1 MRILDSRRL
10 TGPNLHL
17 RGPAAIAEVA
27 FEPGEDRPAAVAAW
41 RVAVTAALHGLGWPV
56 ELFVRLH
63 EDAHGHAGADLVF
76 AAPDEALYLATEIN
90 DWAVAAA
97 NHSLDHSTAAAL
109 DDSPH
114 SSTTPDSSHPSTAP
128 APTDPGPLLPEW
140 RDAAAREHRPGL
152 QALRDAAAARDLPCL
167 RDDDNLSIGHGRR
180 SITWPIGQLP
190 DPAEVPWPRLGRV
203 PIALI
208 TGTNGK
214 TTTARLLARIASRAG
229 HVPGNTSTDGMSVA
243 ERLLEAGDWTG
254 PGAARTVLRHPEVDL
269 AVLEVARGGILRRGL
284 AVDRCEAAVIT
295 NISDDHLGDHGVHD
309 LLTMA
314 RVKAVVASVVAPDG
328 RVVLGADSPP
338 LVELVAAGHRF
349 PAPLVWFALRPD
361 HPQLLQHRAAGG
373 EAWFISAGG
382 ELVRAR
388 GARETALV
396 AVAELPFCYGG
407 AAHHNVE
414 NALAAAAL
422 ACALGLPDAAIV
434 DGLRS
439 FTSSVADNP
448 GRANLARVGEVLV
461 FLDFAHNP
469 AGIRSL
475 RDLLAQLRGPHRMII
490 SMGVAGDRRDDDI
503 REVAR
508 AVHELGPD
516 QVRVRDLEDYLRGR
530 AHGEVPA
537 LLRETL
543 LGLGMAG
550 DAVREV
556 RSELDVL
563 REGLA
568 WARPG
573 DVIAIIDHV
582 ERDEVQA
589 ELRALGATL
598 DPPAG

>member
-17 RGPAAIAEVA
+17 GGTAAIAEVA
-27 FEPGEDRPAAVAAW
+27 FEPGEDRSAAVAAW
-41 RVAVTAALHGLGWPV
+41 RQAITAALRGLDWPLEMV
-56 ELFVRLH
+56 VRLH
-63 EDAHGHAGADLVF
+63 EDASGRAGADLVF
-76 AAPDEALYLATEIN
+76 AAPDEALYLATDIN

-97 NHSLDHSTAAAL
+97 NHSVADHIPA
-109 DDSPH
+109 DHIP
-114 SSTTPDSSHPSTAP
+114 PDPEAQLP
-128 APTDPGPLLPEW
+128 AW
-140 RDAAAREHRPGL
+140 RDAIAREQRPGL
-152 QALRDAAAARDLPCL
+152 QALREAAAARDLPFL
-167 RDDDNLSIGHGRR
+167 RDDDGLSIGHGRR
-180 SITWPIGQLP
+180 SITWPISELP
-190 DPAEVPWPRLGRV
+190 DPADVPWSRLARV

-214 TTTARLLARIASRAG
+214 TTTARLLARIARHAG
-229 HVPGNTSTDGMSVA
+229 HVPGNTSTDGMSVD

-284 AVDRCEAAVIT
+284 AVDRCDAAVIT

-314 RVKAVVASVVAPDG
+314 RVKAVIASVVAPEG
-328 RVVLGADSPP
+328 RVVLGADSAP
-338 LVELVAAGHRF
+338 LVELVATGHHF
-349 PAPLVWFALRPD
+349 PAPIVWFALRHD
-361 HPQLLQHRAAGG
+361 HPQLLQHRDAGG
-373 EAWFISAGG
+373 EAWFVSPAGMI
-382 ELVRAR
+382 VRAR
-388 GARETALV
+388 GADEHPLV
-396 AVAELPFCYGG
+396 AVTELPFCYGG

-434 DGLRS
+434 AGLRS

-516 QVRVRDLEDYLRGR
+516 QVRVRDLEEYLRGR
-530 AHGEVPA
+530 APGEVPA

-550 DAVREV
+550 DDIREV
-556 RSELDVL
+556 GSELDVL

-582 ERDEVQA
+582 ERDEIQA
-589 ELRALGATL
+589 ELRALGAII
-598 DPPAG
+598 DAPAG

>member
-1 MRILDSRRL
+1 MHILDSRRL

-41 RVAVTAALHGLGWPV
+41 RVAVTAALHALGWPV

-128 APTDPGPLLPEW
+128 APTDPGPLLAEW

-152 QALRDAAAARDLPCL
+152 QALRDAAAARDLPFL

-190 DPAEVPWPRLGRV
+190 EPADVPWSRLGRV

-214 TTTARLLARIASRAG
+214 TTTARLLARIARRAG
-229 HVPGNTSTDGMSVA
+229 HVPGNTSTDGMSVD

-295 NISDDHLGDHGVHD
+295 NVSDDHLGDHGVHD

-338 LVELVAAGHRF
+338 LVELVAAGHLF
-349 PAPLVWFALRPD
+349 PAPLVWFALRHD
-361 HPQLLQHRAAGG
+361 HPQLLAHRAAGG
-373 EAWFISAGG
+373 EAWFISAAG

-396 AVAELPFCYGG
+396 PVAELPFCHGG

-434 DGLRS
+434 AGLRS
-439 FTSSVADNP
+439 FTSSIADNP

-582 ERDEVQA
+582 ERDEIQA

-598 DPPAG
+598 DAAAG

>member
-17 RGPAAIAEVA
+17 EGPAAIAEVA
-27 FEPGEDRPAAVAAW
+27 FESGEDRDASVASW
-41 RVAVTAALHGLGWPV
+41 RLAITAALHALAWPV
-56 ELFVRLH
+56 ELYVRLH
-63 EDAHGHAGADLVF
+63 EDTSGHAGADLVF
-76 AAPDEALYLATEIN
+76 AAPDEALYIATEIN

-97 NHSLDHSTAAAL
+97 NQ
-109 DDSPH
+109 
-114 SSTTPDSSHPSTAP
+114 
-128 APTDPGPLLPEW
+128 PGPADPSAMLPEW
-140 RDAAAREHRPGL
+140 QDAIAREHRPGL
-152 QALRDAAAARDLPCL
+152 QALRDAAAARDLPVL
-167 RDDDNLSIGHGRR
+167 RDDDSVSIGHGHR
-180 SITWPIGQLP
+180 SITWPIAQLP
-190 DPAEVPWPRLGRV
+190 EPADVPWSRLGRIPV
-203 PIALI
+203 ALI

-214 TTTARLLARIASRAG
+214 TTTARLLARIAKHAG
-229 HVPGNTSTDGMSVA
+229 HVAGNTSTDGMSVG
-243 ERLLEAGDWTG
+243 EQLLEAGDWTG

-284 AVDRCEAAVIT
+284 AVDRCDAAVIT

-309 LLTMA
+309 LLAMA
-314 RVKAVVASVVAPDG
+314 RVKAVVARVVAPGG
-328 RVVLGADSPP
+328 RVVLGADSPH
-338 LVELVAAGHRF
+338 LVELVATGHQF
-349 PAPLVWFALRPD
+349 PAPIVWFSLRHD
-361 HPQLLQHRAAGG
+361 HPQLQQHRAAGG
-373 EAWFISAGG
+373 EAWFVSPAGA
-382 ELVRAR
+382 LVRAR
-388 GARETALV
+388 GAAEESLV
-396 AVAELPFCYGG
+396 PVAELPFCHGG
-407 AAHHNVE
+407 AAHHNVA

-422 ACALGLPDAAIV
+422 ASALGLPDAALV
-434 DGLRS
+434 AGLRS

-508 AVHELGPD
+508 AVHDLAPD
-516 QVRVRDLEDYLRGR
+516 QVRVRDLADYLRGR

-537 LLRETL
+537 ILRETL

-556 RSELDVL
+556 ASELDVL

-568 WARPG
+568 WAKPG

-582 ERDEVQA
+582 ERDEIQA
-589 ELRALGATL
+589 ELRALGAIVDAT
-598 DPPAG
+598 AG

>member
-17 RGPAAIAEVA
+17 GGPAAIAEVA
-27 FEPGEDRPAAVAAW
+27 FEPGEDRDAAIATW
-41 RVAVTAALHGLGWPV
+41 RLAVTAALRALAWPV
-56 ELFVRLH
+56 ELYVRTH
-63 EDAHGHAGADLVF
+63 EDARGHAGADLVF

-90 DWAVAAA
+90 DWAIAAA
-97 NHSLDHSTAAAL
+97 TERNAATPTAAEHGAS
-109 DDSPH
+109 DPRNAAD
-114 SSTTPDSSHPSTAP
+114 PSAQ
-128 APTDPGPLLPEW
+128 LSEW
-140 RDAAAREHRPGL
+140 QEAIARERRPGL
-152 QALRDAAAARDLPCL
+152 QALRDAAAARDLPAL
-167 RDDDNLSIGHGRR
+167 RDDDSLSIGHGHR
-180 SITWPIGQLP
+180 SLTWPIEQLP
-190 DPAEVPWPRLGRV
+190 RPADVPWSTLGRIPV
-203 PIALI
+203 ALI

-214 TTTARLLARIASRAG
+214 TTTARLLARIATHAG
-229 HVPGNTSTDGMSVA
+229 HVPGNTSTDGMSVG

-254 PGAARTVLRHPEVDL
+254 PAAARTVLRHPEVDL

-284 AVDRCEAAVIT
+284 AVDRCDAAVIT
-295 NISDDHLGDHGVHD
+295 NVSDDHLGDHGIQD

-314 RVKAVVASVVAPDG
+314 RVKAVVASVVAPGG

-338 LVELVAAGHRF
+338 LVELVASGHHF
-349 PAPLVWFALRPD
+349 PAPLVWFAMSPD
-361 HPQLLQHRAAGG
+361 NPQLQQHRAAGG
-373 EAWFISAGG
+373 EAWFVCPAGA
-382 ELVRAR
+382 LVRAR
-388 GARETALV
+388 GAAEQALV
-396 AVAELPFCYGG
+396 PVAELPFCHGG
-407 AAHHNVE
+407 AAHHNVA

-422 ACALGLPDAAIV
+422 ASALGLPDAAIV
-434 DGLRS
+434 AGLRS

-448 GRANLARVGEVLV
+448 GRANLARVGEVQV

-475 RDLLAQLRGPHRMII
+475 RTLLDQLRGPHRMII

-508 AVHELGPD
+508 AVHDLAPD
-516 QVRVRDLEDYLRGR
+516 QVRVRDLADYLRGR

-543 LGLGMAG
+543 LGLGMAP
-550 DAVREV
+550 DSVREV
-556 RSELDVL
+556 GSELDVL

-582 ERDEVQA
+582 ERDEIQA
-589 ELRALGATL
+589 ELRALGAIS
-598 DPPAG
+598 DVPAR

>member
-1 MRILDSRRL
+1 MAQSVAKSVARPITPRPRPAMRILDSRRL

-17 RGPAAIAEVA
+17 GGPGAIAEVA
-27 FEPGEDRPAAVAAW
+27 FEAGEDRIAAVAAW
-41 RVAVTAALHGLGWPV
+41 RHAVTAALQALDWPI
-56 ELFVRLH
+56 ELHVRMH
-63 EDAHGHAGADLVF
+63 EDTSGHAGADLVF
-76 AAPDEALYLATEIN
+76 AAPDEALYLATEVN

-97 NHSLDHSTAAAL
+97 GQ
-109 DDSPH
+109 PG
-114 SSTTPDSSHPSTAP
+114 P
-128 APTDPGPLLPEW
+128 ADPGAQLPGW
-140 RDAAAREHRPGL
+140 RDAIAQERRPGL
-152 QALRDAAAARDLPCL
+152 QALRDAAAARDLPAL

-180 SITWPIGQLP
+180 SLTWPIAQLP
-190 DPAEVPWPRLGRV
+190 DPADVPWSRLGRIPV
-203 PIALI
+203 ALI

-214 TTTARLLARIASRAG
+214 TTTARLLARIARHAG
-229 HVPGNTSTDGMSVA
+229 HVPGNTSTDGMSVD

-284 AVDRCEAAVIT
+284 AVDRCDAAVIT

-314 RVKAVVASVVAPDG
+314 RVKAVVASVVAPRG

-338 LVELVAAGHRF
+338 LVELVAAGHPF
-349 PAPLVWFALRPD
+349 PAPLVWFSLRPD

-373 EAWFISAGG
+373 EAWFVANGALI
-382 ELVRAR
+382 RAR
-388 GARETALV
+388 GADEQALV
-396 AVAELPFCYGG
+396 PVAELPFCYGG
-407 AAHHNVE
+407 AAPHNVA

-434 DGLRS
+434 AGLRS

-475 RDLLAQLRGPHRMII
+475 HTLLDQLRGPHRLII

-508 AVHELGPD
+508 AVHDLAPD
-516 QVRVRDLEDYLRGR
+516 QVRVRDLADYLRGR

-543 LGLGMAG
+543 LGLGMAD

-556 RSELDVL
+556 GSELDVL

-589 ELRALGATL
+589 ELRALGAIQG
-598 DPPAG
+598 PPAG